1 MDPVKPSSGMGNLPD
16 IRFEEKQTIL
26 QQFNSFMN
34 AASYTNIEV
43 PIMDNTE
50 LFLKK
55 SDGQL
60 APQMYSFR
68 DPLGQQVS
76 LRPEITTQVM
86 NYYLGEATEITEHR
100 YQYQGPVFRFSETRN
115 TQTQFTQM
123 GAEYIGGSG
132 PDVDIEILELAIK
145 FLGNIGFDSY
155 QCTMADLNLVH
166 YIIDNFGL
174 SIKAKNK
181 IVENIQIFKQ
191 GSATIHK
198 FGEQLS
204 STTVTGDSSKDSY
217 LSSAIKDLSE
227 GQARQVLSGF
237 LGWVN
242 GSIEE
247 GSLGRRSHEDVVS
260 RLIDKLRNTDSLENI
275 QKCLSVIENLIKIKG
290 SPDEAITKAR
300 ALFSDQAY
308 PLDLIDQFQGTIN
321 ELNNRVSKKC
331 ELIIDFGLVKDF
343 GYYNGIIF
351 ELTDLATNQ
360 LMGGGGRYDGLAKT
374 LGAERDV
381 KALGFAFDLDKVLQN
396 RTGIA

>member
-290 SPDEAITKAR
+290 SPDEAIKKAR

>member
-132 PDVDIEILELAIK
+132 P
-145 FLGNIGFDSY
+145 
-155 QCTMADLNLVH
+155 
-166 YIIDNFGL
+166 
-174 SIKAKNK
+174 
-181 IVENIQIFKQ
+181 
-191 GSATIHK
+191 
-198 FGEQLS
+198 
-204 STTVTGDSSKDSY
+204 
-217 LSSAIKDLSE
+217 
-227 GQARQVLSGF
+227 
-237 LGWVN
+237 
-242 GSIEE
+242 
-247 GSLGRRSHEDVVS
+247 
-260 RLIDKLRNTDSLENI
+260 
-275 QKCLSVIENLIKIKG
+275 
-290 SPDEAITKAR
+290 
-300 ALFSDQAY
+300 
-308 PLDLIDQFQGTIN
+308 
-321 ELNNRVSKKC
+321 
-331 ELIIDFGLVKDF
+331 
-343 GYYNGIIF
+343 
-351 ELTDLATNQ
+351 
-360 LMGGGGRYDGLAKT
+360 
-374 LGAERDV
+374 
-381 KALGFAFDLDKVLQN
+381 
-396 RTGIA
+396 RTGVSPGCGRVGDPERTLIVMSRRHASLRHESSS

>member
-86 NYYLGEATEITEHR
+86 NYYLGEATEITERR
-100 YQYQGPVFRFSETRN
+100 YQYQGPVFRFSEIRN

-242 GSIEE
+242 GSIAE
-247 GSLGRRSHEDVVS
+247 GSLGRRSHGDVVS

-374 LGAERDV
+374 LGAGRDV

>member
-247 GSLGRRSHEDVVS
+247 GSLGRRSHEGVVS

-374 LGAERDV
+374 LGAGRDV

>member
-275 QKCLSVIENLIKIKG
+275 QKCLSVIGNLIKIKG

>member
-145 FLGNIGFDSY
+145 FLGNIGFNSY

-290 SPDEAITKAR
+290 NPDEAITKAR

-374 LGAERDV
+374 LGAGRDV

>member
-290 SPDEAITKAR
+290 NPDEAITKAR

-374 LGAERDV
+374 LGAGRDV

>member
-86 NYYLGEATEITEHR
+86 NYYLGEATEITERR

>member
-374 LGAERDV
+374 LGAGRDV

>member
-86 NYYLGEATEITEHR
+86 NYYLGEATEITERR

-374 LGAERDV
+374 LGAGRDV

>member
-242 GSIEE
+242 GSIAE
-247 GSLGRRSHEDVVS
+247 GSLGRRSHGDVVS

>member
-204 STTVTGDSSKDSY
+204 STTVTGDSSRDSY

-374 LGAERDV
+374 LGAGRDV

>member
-242 GSIEE
+242 GSIAE
-247 GSLGRRSHEDVVS
+247 GSLGRRSHGDVVS

-374 LGAERDV
+374 LGAGRDV

>member
-86 NYYLGEATEITEHR
+86 NYYLGEAKEITERR

-242 GSIEE
+242 GSIAE
-247 GSLGRRSHEDVVS
+247 GSLGRRSHGDVVS

-374 LGAERDV
+374 LGAGRDV

>member
-191 GSATIHK
+191 K
-198 FGEQLS
+198 
-204 STTVTGDSSKDSY
+204 
-217 LSSAIKDLSE
+217 
-227 GQARQVLSGF
+227 
-237 LGWVN
+237 
-242 GSIEE
+242 
-247 GSLGRRSHEDVVS
+247 
-260 RLIDKLRNTDSLENI
+260 
-275 QKCLSVIENLIKIKG
+275 
-290 SPDEAITKAR
+290 
-300 ALFSDQAY
+300 
-308 PLDLIDQFQGTIN
+308 
-321 ELNNRVSKKC
+321 
-331 ELIIDFGLVKDF
+331 
-343 GYYNGIIF
+343 
-351 ELTDLATNQ
+351 
-360 LMGGGGRYDGLAKT
+360 
-374 LGAERDV
+374 
-381 KALGFAFDLDKVLQN
+381 
-396 RTGIA
+396 

>member
-86 NYYLGEATEITEHR
+86 NYYLGEATELTEHR

-132 PDVDIEILELAIK
+132 PDVDIEILELAIR
-145 FLGNIGFDSY
+145 FLGNIRFDSY